1 MDRPD
6 QPSTQAAGA
15 TAARPLEGWH
25 VLVPRAPG
33 RGAGLA
39 RLVEAAGGTAA
50 VAPLV
55 SREEIGPEDQAVL
68 DAAVAGL
75 RDGHVAWV
83 AVTSVN
89 AVDELVAS
97 ARRVG
102 GVTDREPE
110 TETEIAS
117 SDEDDGH
124 STDHD
129 DAPGMHAGALAVVAS
144 RARWAAVGPAT
155 ARALT
160 AAGIIVDLVASENS
174 AVGLLA
180 EWPGVPGPQPTTRA
194 ASTRAASTDPS
205 AADAPTADA
214 STADAPPLP
223 VTPPASA
230 PRVLLPLGDLARP
243 TLEVGLRER
252 GYEPLRVTTYRTV
265 SHPAPDDVVAAWR
278 DGAFDA
284 VVLTSGSVAREVAGQ
299 LGPRS
304 DVSAV
309 AIGEPTRRAAVETGQ
324 AVTSVARTADDDG
337 LLAALVAARRASE
350 VAAATESTDAS
361 ATSPQPPP

>member
-160 AAGIIVDLVASENS
+160 AVGIIVDLVASENS

-194 ASTRAASTDPS
+194 ASTDPS
-205 AADAPTADA
+205 A
-214 STADAPPLP
+214 ADAPPLP

>member
-6 QPSTQAAGA
+6 QPPTQAAGA

-39 RLVEAAGGTAA
+39 RLVEAAGGTAV

-55 SREEIGPEDQAVL
+55 SRAEIGPEDQATL

-89 AVDELVAS
+89 AVDELVTS

-102 GVTDREPE
+102 GVADGE
-110 TETEIAS
+110 TSSEVDSAS
-117 SDEDDGH
+117 
-124 STDHD
+124 HD
-129 DAPGMHAGALAVVAS
+129 DRAPGTHSGALAAVAR

-155 ARALT
+155 ARAL
-160 AAGIIVDLVASENS
+160 AAVGISVDLVATESS

-180 EWPGVPGPQPTTRA
+180 EWPALPGPQPTARVTA
-194 ASTRAASTDPS
+194 TDAS
-205 AADAPTADA
+205 AADTP
-214 STADAPPLP
+214 SP
-223 VTPPASA
+223 VTPPVSA

-265 SHPAPDDVVAAWR
+265 SHPAPDVVVTDWR
-278 DGAFDA
+278 DGTFDA

-304 DVSAV
+304 DVRAV

-324 AVTSVARTADDDG
+324 AVAAVARTADDDG
-337 LLAALVAARRASE
+337 LLAALVAARHADE
-350 VAAATESTDAS
+350 VAETTESTDAS
-361 ATSPQPPP
+361 AASPQPPP

>member
-1 MDRPD
+1 MDRPE

-89 AVDELVAS
+89 AVDELEAS

-350 VAAATESTDAS
+350 VAKNSGPAESAA
-361 ATSPQPPP
+361 PPP

>member
-68 DAAVAGL
+68 DAAVADL

-129 DAPGMHAGALAVVAS
+129 DAPGMHAGALAVVAR

-160 AAGIIVDLVASENS
+160 AVGIIVDLVASENS

-194 ASTRAASTDPS
+194 ASTDPS
-205 AADAPTADA
+205 A
-214 STADAPPLP
+214 ADAPPLP

-324 AVTSVARTADDDG
+324 AVASVARTADDDG

-350 VAAATESTDAS
+350 VAKNSGPAESAA
-361 ATSPQPPP
+361 PPP

>member
-6 QPSTQAAGA
+6 QPSTQAAGV

-39 RLVEAAGGTAA
+39 RLVEAAGGTAV

-55 SREEIGPEDQAVL
+55 SRAEIGPEDQATL

-102 GVTDREPE
+102 GVTDGE
-110 TETEIAS
+110 TGDATS
-117 SDEDDGH
+117 SEDDG
-124 STDHD
+124 TGHD
-129 DAPGMHAGALAVVAS
+129 DSAPGTHSGALAAVAR

-155 ARALT
+155 ARAL
-160 AAGIIVDLVASENS
+160 AAVGISVDLVATENS

-180 EWPGVPGPQPTTRA
+180 EWPAVPGPQPTATA
-194 ASTRAASTDPS
+194 TATDVP
-205 AADAPTADA
+205 ATDT
-214 STADAPPLP
+214 PPP
-223 VTPPASA
+223 VSPPASA

-252 GYEPLRVTTYRTV
+252 GYEPVRVTTYRTV
-265 SHPAPDDVVAAWR
+265 SHPAPGDVVTDWR
-278 DGAFDA
+278 DGAYDA

-299 LGPRS
+299 LGPHS
-304 DVSAV
+304 DVRAV

-324 AVTSVARTADDDG
+324 AVTAVARTADDDG
-337 LLAALVAARRASE
+337 LLAALVAARRTSE
-350 VAAATESTDAS
+350 VAETTESTDAS
-361 ATSPQPPP
+361 AASPQPPP